1 MSCRAGSLAGRRYY
15 EPAGI
20 GAEARMKARLE
31 AVRDWRE
38 GRTET
43 PPFSTPAFGAPPRP

>member
-1 MSCRAGSLAGRRYY
+1 MSCLPDSLRGRRYY
-15 EPAGI
+15 APAGL

-38 GRTET
+38 GRTDA
-43 PPFSTPAFGAPPRP
+43 PPFSTAAFGAPPKP